1 MTEQEAN
8 DYAVAK
14 ELEAELQTK
23 AVTSKQT
30 KGIKQRSLT
39 KCYKNWR

>member
-1 MTEQEAN
+1 MFKYKTDAEVQAMTEQEAN

-23 AVTSKQT
+23 AIESKRR
-30 KGIKQRSLT
+30 KKH
-39 KCYKNWR
+39 